1 MVNLDGQKVLLLLIF
16 IFAYSVTIY
25 IYANRPSPVAI
36 KPVPIGTLST
46 LPPVQKINHILV
58 LYVWAD
64 TDVQCLGN
72 LEFFVRHGV
81 RATQPVDYYFI
92 LQQVNNKPVDES
104 RLPLL
109 PSNAR
114 YIQHENKC
122 MDIGTMGWFFSQ
134 NITNTTSY
142 KYFFFMN
149 ASIRGPFFPPYFE
162 ALGIQWFDIFISR
175 LTDEIKLVGA
185 SINCEQRPHVQ
196 SYIMVT
202 DRVGFAVLTGNE
214 SGIFRCHANYRD
226 AVFDGEIAASQLL
239 LRFNYQIAS
248 LQSKYQ
254 GWDFRKPENGGCNY
268 GASPIYRDKAIDEI
282 NHDPFELVFVKF
294 KGNPPFDTE
303 IERRALVYKKWLDER
318 PRPPVKNSTNAT
330 NTTNTTNT
338 TNIG

>member
-1 MVNLDGQKVLLLLIF
+1 MDNLTRQKQILLFIF
-16 IFAYSVTIY
+16 IFAVFVSVY
-25 IYANRPSPVAI
+25 MHVNRPSAVAP
-36 KPVPIGTLST
+36 KPMSLST
-46 LPPVQKINHILV
+46 TTTPPPVKKPNWILV

-64 TDVQCLGN
+64 TDVQSLGN
-72 LEFFVRHGV
+72 LQFFVQHGV

-92 LQQVNNKPVDES
+92 LQNMDNKPVNES
-104 RLPLL
+104 RLPPL

-122 MDIGTMGWFFSQ
+122 MDIGTMGWFMSQ
-134 NITNTTSY
+134 NITNTTAY

-149 ASIRGPFFPPYFE
+149 SSIRGPFYPPYFE
-162 ALGIQWFDIFISR
+162 TLAVQWFEIFISR
-175 LTDEIKLVGA
+175 LTDEIKLVGP
-185 SINCEQRPHVQ
+185 SINCEQKPHVQ
-196 SYIMVT
+196 SYIMAT
-202 DRVGFAVLTGNE
+202 DQVGLGLLRGNQ
-214 SGIFRCHANYRD
+214 STIFRCHANYHD

-239 LRFNYQIAS
+239 LHANYQIAS

-303 IERRALVYKKWLDER
+303 IERRALVYQKWLDER
-318 PRPPVKNSTNAT
+318 PRPPGWNSTKIA
-330 NTTNTTNT
+330 
-338 TNIG
+338 